1 MTRSELIDRLSRRF
15 PHLPPKTVDAAV
27 RTLLDQMSKTVAAR
41 ERVEI
46 RHFGSFFCR
55 TRKARV
61 GRNPKTGEPVAIVG
75 KSVARF
81 RPARAL
87 IHPVSANKDTLSA
100 T

>member
-15 PHLPPKTVDAAV
+15 PHIPAKAVDAAV
-27 RTLLDQMSKTVAAR
+27 RTLFDQMSETVASR
-41 ERVEI
+41 DRIEI

-55 TRKARV
+55 TYKARV
-61 GRNPKTGEPVAIVG
+61 GRNPKTGEPLEIVG
-75 KSVARF
+75 ISVARF

-87 IHPVSANKDTLSA
+87 IHRVNADQNPLSP